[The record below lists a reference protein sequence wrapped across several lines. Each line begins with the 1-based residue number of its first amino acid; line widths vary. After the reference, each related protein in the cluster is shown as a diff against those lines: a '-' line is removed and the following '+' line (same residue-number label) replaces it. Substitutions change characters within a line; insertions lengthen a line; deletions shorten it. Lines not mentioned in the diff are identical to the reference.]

1 MKKLILSI
9 PFTYFYAT
17 RIKQLKKL
25 IFPVYAEWLL
35 GILILIYFSY
45 PATKAITDFFEGY
58 IIFISIYELGY
69 IANDF
74 YSVKQEDNPRRRSE
88 GLPHNNS
95 WIAVWVISR
104 LLIAAVITYLLG
116 FYHNTDWLICYAIL
130 LVMLFTHNVIRNK
143 QIKTFT
149 FINLAF
155 GRFFLPLVP
164 LLTAAELYKIIPG
177 IFINYILY
185 RTFSYMDSKDL
196 LNMPARKTILF
207 KLNYYILL
215 MLFCLMLSVMLNS
228 YESLYINIYFLLLW
242 IFIFIAD
249 KVFKKNITI

>member
-1 MKKLILSI
+1 VKKLILSI

-25 IFPVYAEWLL
+25 FFPVYAEWLL
-35 GILILIYFSY
+35 GVLILIYFDY
-45 PATKAITDFFEGY
+45 PVTKAITSFFEGY

-74 YSVKQEDNPRRRSE
+74 YSVKLEDNPRRRAERLS
-88 GLPHNNS
+88 NSNS
-95 WIAVWVISR
+95 WIAVWVTSR
-104 LLIAAVITYLLG
+104 LVIAGVITYLLG
-116 FYHNTDWLICYAIL
+116 FYHNNDWLICYAIL
-130 LVMLFTHNVIRNK
+130 LLMLFAHNVIRNK
-143 QIKTFT
+143 RIKTFT

-155 GRFFLPLVP
+155 ARFFLPLVP
-164 LLTAAELYKIIPG
+164 LLTVPELYKIIPG

-196 LNMPARKTILF
+196 LNMPERATILF
-207 KLNYYILL
+207 KLNYFILL
-215 MLFCLMLSVMLNS
+215 MLFCLMLCVILRS

-242 IFIFIAD
+242 IFIFITD
-249 KVFKKNITI
+249 KVFKKNITL